1 MQLRAQ
7 EEYGLRC
14 LIRVAKHPGPK
25 LMTVSEVARA
35 EGITPAH
42 AGKLMQLLRS
52 AELLA
57 SVPGRAGGYR
67 LARPATAI
75 SLWEGIQALG
85 GPLFTEDFCV
95 WHTGRR
101 RKCAHSTNCSLRPVW
116 DAVNSTVRELL
127 EQVALADLLRSES
140 AMADWLETEFGEAG

>member
-14 LIRVAKHPGPK
+14 LLRVAKHPGTR
-25 LMTVSEVARA
+25 LLTVSEVARA
-35 EGITPAH
+35 EGISPAH
-42 AGKLMQLLRS
+42 AGRLMQLLRS
-52 AELLA
+52 AELVA

-85 GPLFTEDFCV
+85 GPLYTDDFCI
-95 WHTGRR
+95 WHSGRR
-101 RKCAHSTNCSLRPVW
+101 RKCAHSADCSLRAVW
-116 DAVNSTVRELL
+116 DAMNSVVRELL
-127 EQVALADLLRSES
+127 DRVALADLLRSEG
-140 AMADWLETEFGEAG
+140 AMAEWLETDLGEAG